1 MPEFLTAIDNFLPH
15 PLIESYCMFFLY
27 SFLGWILEVIY
38 YGVTEERFIN
48 RGFLSGP
55 LCPVYG
61 IGFYVAVWV
70 FAPLASNFFV
80 IFFGMATA
88 CTVVEL
94 ITGEILYHTFH
105 MRWWDYSDYKLN
117 YKGYICLRFY
127 IYWGIAASL
136 GIYVLHPAVL
146 AFVTSIPLPVKLFVL
161 TVFTLLMVVDIIVTV
176 CSIIGLQ
183 KKLKAFTMLSSGMKA
198 VSDKIGSGI
207 YGTVDTIVTVSEPT
221 KKHYEEYR
229 KLIAE
234 NRRLEKEMAAAH
246 RAAEKAFAEQFT
258 DAEKQTLRLAKQ
270 AAGDSVKSFLSTL
283 KNGERRILG
292 LVSIGY
298 GASKRTVL
306 SIVRRGSSS
315 EPDEPDVPEEL
326 EADIEASEE
335 NVTSDIM
342 SGK

>member
-1 MPEFLTAIDNFLPH
+1 MQDLLNTMNNILPY
-15 PLIESYCMFFLY
+15 PFVESYCMFFIY

-61 IGFYVAVWV
+61 IAFYVAVWV
-70 FAPLASNFFV
+70 FSPLANNFFV
-80 IFFGMATA
+80 IFFGMAAA
-88 CTVVEL
+88 CTFVEL
-94 ITGEILYHTFH
+94 IAGEILYHTFH

-117 YKGYICLRFY
+117 YKGYICLRFF

-146 AFVTSIPLPVKLFVL
+146 NLVNHILFPVKAVVL
-161 TVFTLLMVVDIIVTV
+161 VAFTILMVTDIIVTV
-176 CSIIGLQ
+176 ANIIGLQ
-183 KKLKAFTMLSSGMKA
+183 KKVKAFTKLSSGMRI

-221 KKHYEEYR
+221 KKHYDEYR

-234 NRRLEKEMAAAH
+234 NRRLEKEMVAAH

-258 DAEKQTLRLAKQ
+258 DAEKASLRLAKQ
-270 AAGDSVKSFLSTL
+270 AAGDTYKSFLSTL
-283 KNGERRILG
+283 KSGERRIVG
-292 LVSIGY
+292 LVTIGY
-298 GASKRTVL
+298 GASKKTVL
-306 SIVRRGSSS
+306 SLIGRGNSSGTDADEDVIEDETGVPAAEDS
-315 EPDEPDVPEEL
+315 EN
-326 EADIEASEE
+326 I
-335 NVTSDIM
+335 
-342 SGK
+342 